1 MSVVYESEV
10 KTKEESI
17 KEAKLNQRIVSIGF
31 RVASI
36 NYQSILNAYAK
47 NKYNEQGFDYL
58 NRRNNRLLRYA
69 GDVIN
74 LIDENNREFDY
85 RNFSTSLDEYKGSID
100 DQINQ
105 FISDNAKIISEY
117 KNTLNESDDYFFQ
130 VVAYTH
136 FLLRIIYDSY

>member
-1 MSVVYESEV
+1 MSVLYESEV

-17 KEAKLNQRIVSIGF
+17 KESKLNDRIKTIGF
-31 RVASI
+31 RVVSI
-36 NYQSILNAYAK
+36 NYQDILNAYAK

-74 LIDENNREFDY
+74 LINENNREFDY
-85 RNFSTSLDEYKGSID
+85 RKFSLSLDKYEGSID

-105 FISDNAKIISEY
+105 FIYDNAEIIAEY